1 MPLRINISDVA
12 IEKHEAIHQL
22 HVWGVKTSR
31 WKNNC
36 IHQCAYFQR
45 TPLSSRPS
53 PNHRRAAVLHSGS
66 PVVDLVWAEIKDDH
80 LVIDHPSFHD
90 CFGYPG
96 IGCSWLELAVINP
109 AVEHESFK
117 KIGHGL
123 AMGFSPTLMD
133 PDSVV
138 DTKWRNLAL
147 SDILGPGHKALFP
160 GPLVFFSYGYDMSD
174 YVKIDPTKSDTL
186 RYRHDRLR
194 ASGLYG
200 PGKESGTPIE
210 CQATNSGNKYVWK
223 WKVKERGTSMKV
235 LDLTRR
241 DFSVLLDYTSHS
253 QLNPIPCSSLITG
266 NSFVDAVHVQDLNHS
281 GYKLPHL
288 WVMEDSA
295 ARLIASNIPGGAVTE
310 QTGRGDN
317 ISFYY
322 MGLPEQPKPLHAMLG
337 AFAVGLPWLVHYSM
351 DVNPPFRGHVP
362 PATRWPLADLMWAVD
377 FRDHDYVGR
386 VATDCAMEP
395 DTDEGAKFQRQ
406 QQEQQPSRRRGD
418 ERNLLRIYRPTMACD
433 SLTVVHALAGDDAKG
448 AGQRLAADHVRAL
461 YKYLR
466 RTPPSRWSRHG
477 AEGFENYWHVYARV
491 HHLGDTSRTA
501 TTAESPYAI
510 TRRLEEKLELEEVRK
525 REKGETKRSSSSP
538 PPDCRDLLIARMLA
552 HMTLERLTGEDAV
565 QSKGQRARIERR
577 RWAILR
583 VIEWYRTKGPGRD
596 KDPVAN
602 GGI

>member
-1 MPLRINISDVA
+1 MVSPWVILPPLPLYSDCITKQISDV
-12 IEKHEAIHQL
+12 
-22 HVWGVKTSR
+22 T
-31 WKNNC
+31 
-36 IHQCAYFQR
+36 
-45 TPLSSRPS
+45 
-53 PNHRRAAVLHSGS
+53 
-66 PVVDLVWAEIKDDH
+66 
-80 LVIDHPSFHD
+80 
-90 CFGYPG
+90 
-96 IGCSWLELAVINP
+96 
-109 AVEHESFK
+109 
-117 KIGHGL
+117 
-123 AMGFSPTLMD
+123 GFSPTLMD

-174 YVKIDPTKSDTL
+174 YVKIDPTKSDTVVSGVEASMSQDDVWREL
-186 RYRHDRLR
+186 DEIRSRRDRLR
-194 ASGLYG
+194 VSGLYD
-200 PGKESGTPIE
+200 PVKEGDTPTE
-210 CQATNSGNKYVWK
+210 CQATSSGDKYVWK

-266 NSFVDAVHVQDLNHS
+266 NSFVDAIHVQDLNHF

-351 DVNPPFRGHVP
+351 DVNPPFRGYVP

-386 VATDCAMEP
+386 VATDCTMEP
-395 DTDEGAKFQRQ
+395 DTDEGAKFQQ
-406 QQEQQPSRRRGD
+406 QLEQEQQPSRSGGG

-433 SLTVVHALAGDDAKG
+433 SLTVVHALADDDAEG

-510 TRRLEEKLELEEVRK
+510 TRRLEEKLELEEVRRRRVADGGGDGGEEERGGGTGTGERGDPRKKGKKK
-525 REKGETKRSSSSP
+525 RLSP
-538 PPDCRDLLIARMLA
+538 PPPGCRDTVITRMLA

-577 RWAILR
+577 RCAILK
-583 VIEWYRTKGPGRD
+583 VIEWYRTKGPGRE
-596 KDPVAN
+596 KEPVAN
-602 GGI
+602 GGISSIAEINWPNSSVKLLGHMSESNRRERD